1 MKLAEA
7 LMPKKLEGNMIPTG
21 LPPLDKIIKGW
32 HLSDLIVL
40 SSRWR
45 RGGRSILAM
54 NIARNL
60 TVDYRIPI
68 AYFSLKISAIGF
80 CSWLLAAEAG
90 STLVEL
96 GNYGKGDKELD
107 KRVDAAA
114 GKLSDCPLYVDDTP
128 DLSIFDFK
136 SKLKRLVEEHGIK
149 LAIIDHVRLMPD
161 ERRYMDEEF
170 MADLKDTASE
180 LGVAI
185 IALYQMSRSIF
196 PEDDVRDSSEVKWAE
211 KYADVML
218 VYQPDKSKRWEDI
231 EWDAKIYLMK
241 NNKGKRL
248 GDCDMKIKKG
258 AVYGF
263 N

>member
-45 RGGRSILAM
+45 RGGRSILAR

-60 TVDYRIPI
+60 TVDYRIPVV
-68 AYFSLKISAIGF
+68 YFSLRMSEMDF
-80 CSWLLAAEAG
+80 CCRLLAAEAG
-90 STLVEL
+90 CTLVEL

-114 GKLSDCPLYVDDTP
+114 GKIGACPLYVDGTR

-149 LAIIDHVRLMPD
+149 LAIIDYVQLMRGGGIWMRNLWRL
-161 ERRYMDEEF
+161 
-170 MADLKDTASE
+170 
-180 LGVAI
+180 
-185 IALYQMSRSIF
+185 
-196 PEDDVRDSSEVKWAE
+196 
-211 KYADVML
+211 
-218 VYQPDKSKRWEDI
+218 
-231 EWDAKIYLMK
+231 
-241 NNKGKRL
+241 
-248 GDCDMKIKKG
+248 
-258 AVYGF
+258 
-263 N
+263 